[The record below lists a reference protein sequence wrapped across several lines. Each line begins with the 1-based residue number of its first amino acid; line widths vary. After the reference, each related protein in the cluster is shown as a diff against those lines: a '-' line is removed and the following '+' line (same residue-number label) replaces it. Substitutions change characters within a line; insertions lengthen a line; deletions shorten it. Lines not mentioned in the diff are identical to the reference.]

1 MVVTFDQA
9 HAMLPHLGA
18 GAGQGMEDAYLL
30 AKLLGRLDTN
40 STGEEIE
47 VSLCPLQYISE
58 TILTTLL
65 CSPPCNRTPRPENHE
80 HSKSGKEV

>member
-1 MVVTFDQA
+1 
-9 HAMLPHLGA
+9 MLPHLGA

-30 AKLLGRLDTN
+30 AKLLGRLDAN

-47 VSLCPLQYISE
+47 VIFPLQYISE

-65 CSPPCNRTPRPENHE
+65 CSPPCNRTPRLENHE